1 MLSAI
6 AFAIKIL
13 VAAAFVVAFSLGKG
27 TAMPRDR
34 VGFYAL
40 ISVVTAAVTAV
51 SQELNSGLLAGAV
64 FVVIGFISYSQFQN
78 EGDLFKTLQAISPL
92 WVVTVIGMC
101 CGVGMLLQG
110 AFLTFL
116 AYYLLNYFPYLL
128 GHDNK
133 SEQAES

>member
-13 VAAAFVVAFSLGKG
+13 MAAAFVVAFSLGKG

-78 EGDLFKTLQAISPL
+78 EGDLFETLQAISEGRMKSIRQQTEYDQL
-92 WVVTVIGMC
+92 A
-101 CGVGMLLQG
+101 LDLQTRLDDKEFK
-110 AFLTFL
+110 AEEISDS
-116 AYYLLNYFPYLL
+116 LNEF
-128 GHDNK
+128 K
-133 SEQAES
+133 RCVF